1 MTVDGTNKAS
11 LESSKE
17 VGVASLSD
25 IEVKIFRS
33 SKKMTPI
40 FICPLRP
47 NLMTCQKPCANSSV
61 ERCLLWNCC

>member
-33 SKKMTPI
+33 SKKTGH
-40 FICPLRP
+40 LY
-47 NLMTCQKPCANSSV
+47 LSAH
-61 ERCLLWNCC
+61 